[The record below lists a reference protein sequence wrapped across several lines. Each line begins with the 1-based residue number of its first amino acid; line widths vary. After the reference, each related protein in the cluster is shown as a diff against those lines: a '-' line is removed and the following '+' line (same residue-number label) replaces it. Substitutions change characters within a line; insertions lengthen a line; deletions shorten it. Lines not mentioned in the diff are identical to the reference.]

1 MQYFDS
7 KLVAACSSFVGN
19 KINGDGI
26 SLADKFIDEE
36 MYPIVLDRIIASI
49 DEENMEYRFVNPE
62 CNLIKC
68 VCGELFSSNNVES
81 MFLNSSANMARHLY
95 DSTGLYSTGSN
106 VIFAYVKDI
115 FYSGEM
121 VDAVAVVKD
130 VYYNTNRSLIV
141 SNHSLSAEY
150 EVARVKDPSIAALI
164 LNTRKDD
171 GLRIL
176 CSKESRKSRTSTWFI
191 DEFLNA
197 ELVHNDYVMYR
208 RLIES
213 TRNFIECGIEDEY
226 EITEIQKLEKMHEL
240 ISLADDPEVLQLS
253 VDTIA
258 DELFRDDNPDLAE
271 LFVRK
276 MEALGIDRNY
286 WLPARKDILRSIKN
300 IKMKVGDNVIR
311 IKDVSKIKDV
321 DGGIL
326 IVR

>member
-7 KLVAACSSFVGN
+7 KIVAACSSFVGN

-49 DEENMEYRFVNPE
+49 DDENMEYRFVNPE

-95 DSTGLYSTGSN
+95 DSSGLYLTGSN
-106 VIFAYVKDI
+106 VIFAYVKDL
-115 FYSGEM
+115 FYSEEM

-164 LNTRKDD
+164 LNTGKDD

-176 CSKESRKSRTSTWFI
+176 CSKESQKSRNLPWFI
-191 DEFLNA
+191 EEFLSA
-197 ELVHNDYVMYR
+197 QQVYNDYVMYR
-208 RLIES
+208 NLIHGA
-213 TRNFIECGIEDEY
+213 RNFIECEIEDEY
-226 EITEIQKLEKMHEL
+226 EITDIQKLEKMHEL